1 MCNHQQTVASPQH
14 YFMRPV
20 CGHVLPDW
28 CVTHEVVYCCCVHQ
42 IDVAFSTNLSNAGH
56 QNMAASLV
64 HHVQSVINSISC
76 VHAITIAAM
85 NSTLSHILTLSCVL
99 QLSLETLRSASL
111 IMI

>member
-1 MCNHQQTVASPQH
+1 
-14 YFMRPV
+14 
-20 CGHVLPDW
+20 
-28 CVTHEVVYCCCVHQ
+28 
-42 IDVAFSTNLSNAGH
+42 
-56 QNMAASLV
+56 MAASLV